1 MLKLDNVCYA
11 VEEDGKQK
19 FILKNINFEIGDNET
34 IAITGHNGSGKST
47 LMKIIMGIVPVT
59 SGKIYFN
66 GVNITDMT
74 ITDRAKLGI
83 AYSFQT
89 PVRFKGLKVKD
100 LLITAQKTNTKLMEV
115 CNYLSRVGL
124 CARNYIDRPL
134 DDSLSGGELK
144 RIEIAT
150 TLARGARLNMFDEP
164 EAGIDLWSFDGL
176 ISAFNENKAKNNC
189 SNIIISH
196 QEKILGIADR
206 IIVMDSSKITMMGK
220 RDEIMP
226 SIKSSKV
233 CSRLQGE
240 DYE

>member
-1 MLKLDNVCYA
+1 MLKLDNVCYF

-19 FILKNINFEIGDNET
+19 YILKNINLEIGDNEIT
-34 IAITGHNGSGKST
+34 VITGHNGSGKST
-47 LMKIIMGIVPVT
+47 LMKIIMGIIPVS
-59 SGKIYFN
+59 SGKIYFD
-66 GVNITDMT
+66 GVDITEMT

-100 LLITAQKTNTKLMEV
+100 LLTTAQKTNSKLTEV
-115 CNYLSRVGL
+115 CNYLSKVGL
-124 CARNYIDRPL
+124 CARNYIDRDL

-150 TLARGARLNMFDEP
+150 TFARGARLNMFDEP

-176 ISAFNENKAKNNC
+176 ISAFEENKEKNKC

-196 QEKILGIADR
+196 QEKILNIADR
-206 IIVMDSSKITMMGK
+206 IIVMDSSKITMIG
-220 RDEIMP
+220 RREEILP
-226 SIKSSKV
+226 SIKTTKICSK
-233 CSRLQGE
+233 LQG
-240 DYE
+240 DCYE

>member
-34 IAITGHNGSGKST
+34 IVITGHNGSGKST

-100 LLITAQKTNTKLMEV
+100 L
-115 CNYLSRVGL
+115 
-124 CARNYIDRPL
+124 
-134 DDSLSGGELK
+134 
-144 RIEIAT
+144 
-150 TLARGARLNMFDEP
+150 FDFE
-164 EAGIDLWSFDGL
+164 WF
-176 ISAFNENKAKNNC
+176 
-189 SNIIISH
+189 
-196 QEKILGIADR
+196 
-206 IIVMDSSKITMMGK
+206 
-220 RDEIMP
+220 
-226 SIKSSKV
+226 
-233 CSRLQGE
+233 
-240 DYE
+240 